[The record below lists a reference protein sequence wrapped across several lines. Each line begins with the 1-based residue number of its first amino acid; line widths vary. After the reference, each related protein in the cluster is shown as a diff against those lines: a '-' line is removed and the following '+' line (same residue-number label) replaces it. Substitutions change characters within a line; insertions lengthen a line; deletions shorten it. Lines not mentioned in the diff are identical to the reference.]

1 MLANLKKLAKLHWP
15 IIAILI
21 VAAFLRFWR
30 LDELTTF
37 GGDLGYDL
45 QKIKEILTG
54 NFTLL
59 GPPIGRFGETTLY
72 LGPLYYYLQAPFIIL
87 TRFDPAGAA
96 FSIVLARLATTF
108 LIYLVTRQ
116 IFGLPA
122 AVFGAIVSTLSPYW
136 VNSLGPPSP
145 PYIIPT
151 LVSLIIF
158 LVLKL
163 KEATNWPIFL
173 VLGFLSGLAIHLHYL
188 GLVTFP
194 ALLFFIIWQSKHSK
208 IKHTISLLS
217 GLILAI
223 SPLIL
228 FEARNQF
235 FLTNQF
241 IKQLTSGVLTVESG
255 NFIQKIGSALNFM
268 TADTL
273 GFQLP
278 IPLMLLLIAFVV
290 FKALKNVNSNLK
302 PIVYLLITLLLANIL
317 AASFYFGSLQPHYL
331 AAAYPTLF
339 IFTGYLVSTL
349 KKAQQVLP
357 FAAIGVISIFLFS
370 KNNFFSP
377 SGYTMPED
385 LTLPTIRQIS
395 KIIAADVKNET
406 FNITSTLDGDARALP
421 YRYLVDVYGKK
432 VLGVEQYDRGQS
444 LYVITRDPAGAV
456 RQNSLFEIASFQPA
470 NIAKVWNIKGDIKL
484 IKLSKVEKQDEKIE
498 KFVTIVNPVRPR
510 DLWSNPQIESLKKQ
524 LEEVRIR
531 NLAATWLLQYDTL
544 DDLEIVDVLKGTGA
558 SQELGAF
565 LEVSEKWA
573 TAARVPYKVGEGDYY
588 RPDKIF
594 LSGYTPGDR
603 EKLIKT
609 YFAKFQQVFGQ
620 PPKAVGAWYLDATSQ
635 TLLAALG
642 VKSALTVADQ
652 YDTDAASIWGKY
664 FSMPYYPSKY
674 NSLEPAI
681 NQSNRIPVVNIQW
694 AQRHP
699 ILGYGKDIE
708 SSRHSFQANDYIN
721 NGFDSSYFVN
731 LLDIYLNQQKTD
743 FVQITIGLEA
753 GQEGAIFL
761 DEFAKQLEKIEEL
774 QRFGEAKVIRMSE
787 FANWYESKY
796 PGISPSHFLTKDA
809 NFWYMSP
816 KFRVGFFKEDENFS
830 LVDLRYYH
838 NIPHRD
844 LFYADENIYL
854 DRKVPAQLE
863 GFAKADKI
871 NLGPLANLQ
880 ILENFD
886 RLTIISDNRIVQ
898 INTQGIEIDGQ
909 PKIKLAS
916 SQNEKIKSKISRLAI
931 LENIRNMATKILIPF
946 KFSKIDGEPVAGLTI
961 SDNQLIGFKGV
972 KPGIYKFDFQS
983 FSKFLTPANL
993 IQKWQP
999 WIN

>member
-37 GGDLGYDL
+37 GGDQGYDL
-45 QKIKEILTG
+45 AKIKEILTG

-59 GPPIGRFGETTLY
+59 GSPIGRFGETTLY

-96 FSIVLARLATTF
+96 LSIVLARLATTF

-122 AVFGAIVSTLSPYW
+122 AIFAAIISTLSPYW
-136 VNSLGPPSP
+136 VNYLGPPSQ

-158 LVLKL
+158 LILKL
-163 KEATNWPIFL
+163 KETTLNYPIFL
-173 VLGFLSGLAIHLHYL
+173 ILGFLSAATTHLHYL
-188 GLVTFP
+188 GLITLP
-194 ALLFFIIWQSKHSK
+194 ALVFFLILRVKDFRV
-208 IKHTISLLS
+208 KHTISLAA
-217 GLILAI
+217 GFILAI
-223 SPLIL
+223 LPIIL
-228 FEARNQF
+228 FELRNQF
-235 FLTNQF
+235 FLTSQF
-241 IKQLTSGVLTVESG
+241 IKQANSGAFNLTPSQI
-255 NFIQKIGSALNFM
+255 IQKVQSALAFM

-278 IPLMLLLIAFVV
+278 TPLMLLLIAFVV

-302 PIVYLLITLLLANIL
+302 PIVYLLITLLLLNIL

-331 AAAYPTLF
+331 AVAYPTLF

-349 KKAQQVLP
+349 KNTHRVLP
-357 FAAIGVISIFLFS
+357 LAAIGVISIFLFS

-395 KIIAADVKNET
+395 KIISNDALGQ
-406 FNITSTLDGDARALP
+406 FNITSTLDGDSRALP

-432 VLGVEQYDRGQS
+432 ALGVEQYDRGQS

-456 RQNSLFEIASFQPA
+456 RQNTLFEIASFQPA

-498 KFVTIVNPVRPR
+498 KFATIVNPVRSR
-510 DLWSNPQIESLKKQ
+510 DLWIDPQIESLKKQ
-524 LEEVRIR
+524 IEEVRIR
-531 NLAATWLLQYDTL
+531 NLTATWLLQYDTL
-544 DDLEIVDVLKGTGA
+544 DDLEIVDVLKGAGND
-558 SQELGAF
+558 QELGAF

-573 TAARVPYKVGEGDYY
+573 TAAGVSYKVGEGDYY
-588 RPDKIF
+588 RPDKVF
-594 LSGYTPGDR
+594 LSGYTPKDR

-620 PPKAVGAWYLDATSQ
+620 PPKTVGAWYLDATSQ

-664 FSMPYYPSKY
+664 FSMPYYPSRY
-674 NSLEPAI
+674 NSLEPAM
-681 NQSNRIPVVNIQW
+681 NQGNRIPIVNIQW

-699 ILGYGKDIE
+699 VLGYGKDIE
-708 SSRHSFQANDYIN
+708 DSRHSFQANDYIN
-721 NGFDSSYFVN
+721 NGFDSSYFAN

-753 GQEGAIFL
+753 GQEGVIFL

-774 QRFGEAKVIRMSE
+774 QRFGEAKVIKMSE

-863 GFAKADKI
+863 GLAKADKI
-871 NLGPLANLQ
+871 NLGPLPNLQ

-886 RLTIISDNRIVQ
+886 RLIIISDNRIVQ
-898 INTQGIEIDGQ
+898 INTQGVTIDGQ
-909 PKIKLAS
+909 PKIKLEK
-916 SQNEKIKSKISRLAI
+916 SQNEKIFSKISRLAI
-931 LENIRNMATKILIPF
+931 LENIRNMAIQILEPF
-946 KFSKIDGEPVAGLTI
+946 RFSKIDGEQVAGVAI
-961 SDNQLIGFKGV
+961 SDNQLVGFRGAR
-972 KPGIYKFDFQS
+972 PGIYKFDFQS
-983 FSKFLTPANL
+983 LSKFLTPANL

-999 WIN
+999 WVN